1 MWVGRETE
9 KSSYHRVQLPQTS
22 PIAWFHPN
30 TATGKL
36 NAVMIPTS
44 PRGFHV
50 SSSTWPGP
58 ARGRREEEKGGVRWW
73 KVFEENAFKIFITK
87 LLMRY
92 NSFEVHMDVKKNV

>member
-1 MWVGRETE
+1 MEQCEVGEWSSLGKRERKQTC
-9 KSSYHRVQLPQTS
+9 SYHRVQLPQTS

-50 SSSTWPGP
+50 SSNTWPGP
-58 ARGRREEEKGGVRWW
+58 AGGRGEGKNSGVSWGMVLERLVW
-73 KVFEENAFKIFITK
+73 
-87 LLMRY
+87 
-92 NSFEVHMDVKKNV
+92 

>member
-1 MWVGRETE
+1 MKWEGVEQCEAGESGVVWVRERDRKQTR
-9 KSSYHRVQLPQTS
+9 SYHRVQLPQTS

-50 SSSTWPGP
+50 SSNTCPGP
-58 ARGRREEEKGGVRWW
+58 AGGRGEGGG
-73 KVFEENAFKIFITK
+73 KE
-87 LLMRY
+87 
-92 NSFEVHMDVKKNV
+92 